1 MVIIG
6 IFTKTLPIFLGIQEP
21 NRKINTYA
29 LHILNISIA
38 LRILSGFY
46 REYTDNLYGFFNV
59 VFCIAGIMEAVGI
72 LLFIYNL
79 NLFDTG
85 KKVKNLINLP
95 TGFRKFIRAA
105 LVWLFV
111 SESALLTFTVYET
124 ISGERVSHALFG
136 AYRHAIFVGFISMMI
151 LGCASKMIP
160 LSKGV
165 KLCSTRLLNASF
177 VLINIGCV
185 FRVVAQP
192 LSTHVYPQLYPI
204 MGMSGFIEYAAMFC
218 FGINAWKTMQL
229 DTKEESTEQIKVATA
244 STNVYQLIK
253 QYPQALDILV
263 GFGFKQL
270 KNPVLRNTLART
282 ISIGQAAQINPVN
295 LDDLLRELNKAIKVC
310 VGVNMV

>member
-1 MVIIG
+1 
-6 IFTKTLPIFLGIQEP
+6 
-21 NRKINTYA
+21 
-29 LHILNISIA
+29 
-38 LRILSGFY
+38 
-46 REYTDNLYGFFNV
+46 
-59 VFCIAGIMEAVGI
+59 
-72 LLFIYNL
+72 
-79 NLFDTG
+79 
-85 KKVKNLINLP
+85 
-95 TGFRKFIRAA
+95 
-105 LVWLFV
+105 
-111 SESALLTFTVYET
+111 
-124 ISGERVSHALFG
+124 
-136 AYRHAIFVGFISMMI
+136 
-151 LGCASKMIP
+151 MIP

-185 FRVVAQP
+185 FRVAAQP

-310 VGVNMV
+310 VGVNIV